1 MKYVVN
7 KITELIMNNEPSKST
22 ETMVRVDGFENIE
35 IYEQVA
41 VQLFKIVESKG
52 LTINVKLAKNKWNSF
67 NKNIKNTSI
76 NQRYF

>member
-41 VQLFKIVESKG
+41 VQLFKIVES
-52 LTINVKLAKNKWNSF
+52 
-67 NKNIKNTSI
+67 
-76 NQRYF
+76 